1 MNDLT
6 AQVTAAADKMHD
18 CLSSAHLFRLEAIEA
33 QRTGRHE
40 EDVVLR
46 EKAAKLEEKSARI
59 DTALADLLDAGQR
72 LMQAIERRSQYD

>member
-6 AQVTAAADKMHD
+6 AQVTVAATKMHD

-33 QRTGRHE
+33 QITGRHE

-59 DTALADLLDAGQR
+59 DTALADLLDAGVR
-72 LMQAIERRSQYD
+72 LIQAMDN

>member
-6 AQVTAAADKMHD
+6 TQITAAANKMRD

-46 EKAAKLEEKSARI
+46 EKAAKLEEKAARI

-72 LMQAIERRSQYD
+72 VMQAMDN